1 MSLNG
6 VGAKQRYSPLKKPLL
21 TCTSM
26 GERNGGVLPVVG
38 QMLVGVMTSVTKPID
53 PTMNCWVWGG

>member
-1 MSLNG
+1 MTPNPGMIFRYVFEDNICNNNNYIKMSLNG

-26 GERNGGVLPVVG
+26 GERNGGVLP
-38 QMLVGVMTSVTKPID
+38 
-53 PTMNCWVWGG
+53 